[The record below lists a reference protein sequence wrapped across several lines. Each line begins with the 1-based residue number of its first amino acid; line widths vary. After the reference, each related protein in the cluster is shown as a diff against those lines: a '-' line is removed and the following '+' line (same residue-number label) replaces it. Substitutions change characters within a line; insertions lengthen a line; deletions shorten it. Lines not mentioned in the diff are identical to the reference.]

1 MKEIFNLIS
10 VRVSPDKTES
20 INYLFYSICS
30 VIRQLF
36 FNYNLRQNADV
47 DPRNI
52 NVVKFQNRKTE
63 HFYSAD

>member
-10 VRVSPDKTES
+10 VRVSPGETES

-52 NVVKFQNRKTE
+52 NAVKLQNRTTE
-63 HFYSAD
+63 HFHSAD